1 MKRPLMIAIAVIVVL
16 AVAFV
21 FVNNA
26 LLSWR

>member
-26 LLSWR
+26 ILSWR

>member
-1 MKRPLMIAIAVIVVL
+1 MKRSLIITIVVIVVL

-26 LLSWR
+26 ILSWR